1 MTMQEVAIL
10 IGVGLFG
17 GAWNSVAG
25 GATLFTFPALMAT
38 GLPPVVA
45 NATNVLALMPANAF
59 ALLPF
64 RAELRAVGTRAMPLL
79 AVSGAGAVTGA
90 LLLLFPDPA
99 VFEAL
104 IPWLVLLA
112 TLLFASADRL
122 RLWLLAQSQ
131 GWTGKNA
138 TYPALFVGSIYGG
151 YFGAGLGF
159 LLLALAQIIGFRDFH
174 TANVIKNLLSTV
186 FMILSVVVFSAGGLV
201 AWPEALAMMFGTS
214 LGGLVGAK
222 AARFLDPDGL
232 RWIVVGLGVILC
244 LYYFAATYWPVAGW
258 TR

>member
-90 LLLLFPDPA
+90 LLSLFPDPA

-131 GWTGKNA
+131 DWTGLERMQLILPCLSVRSTVA
-138 TYPALFVGSIYGG
+138 I
-151 YFGAGLGF
+151 
-159 LLLALAQIIGFRDFH
+159 LAQGWDFFCW
-174 TANVIKNLLSTV
+174 LWRRS
-186 FMILSVVVFSAGGLV
+186 SGS
-201 AWPEALAMMFGTS
+201 ETS
-214 LGGLVGAK
+214 I
-222 AARFLDPDGL
+222 PP
-232 RWIVVGLGVILC
+232 
-244 LYYFAATYWPVAGW
+244 T
-258 TR
+258 

>member
-38 GLPPVVA
+38 GLPPVAA

-90 LLLLFPDPA
+90 HVLQARSNLLWGLSPVRAEPAGLRKIAFDVFANTTLRQLIYLLWALNLLQGIVFGALPVLMETTFQKDPA
-99 VFEAL
+99 GA
-104 IPWLVLLA
+104 A
-112 TLLFASADRL
+112 ALFAGIHIGSWVFLWAYPSVARRFSRPTRATWAMALSAL
-122 RLWLLAQSQ
+122 GLAAAFLTS
-131 GWTGKNA
+131 NVAVFA
-138 TYPALFVGSIYGG
+138 TAV
-151 YFGAGLGF
+151 
-159 LLLALAQIIGFRDFH
+159 
-174 TANVIKNLLSTV
+174 
-186 FMILSVVVFSAGGLV
+186 
-201 AWPEALAMMFGTS
+201 
-214 LGGLVGAK
+214 
-222 AARFLDPDGL
+222 
-232 RWIVVGLGVILC
+232 C
-244 LYYFAATYWPVAGW
+244 
-258 TR
+258 